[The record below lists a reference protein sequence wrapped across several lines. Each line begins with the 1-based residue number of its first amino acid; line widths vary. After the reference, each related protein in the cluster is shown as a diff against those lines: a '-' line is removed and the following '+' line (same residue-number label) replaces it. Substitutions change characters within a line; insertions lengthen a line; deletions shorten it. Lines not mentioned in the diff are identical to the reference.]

1 MCTCIYY
8 YQAGNLT
15 PSNKAH
21 AGSGY
26 VCVTPVLQSC
36 AQSANSE
43 NRSRQNSFHQRL
55 EALIPVEVPI
65 LPTNQVHHQ
74 EPIADINVGYNNEEG
89 QSSWRS
95 KRQKT
100 VPSGL
105 VCDYQC
111 DPHLLARLRE
121 SQRCI
126 FVIQD
131 ISEQTRKYAKLVTK
145 LQGKFV
151 FNILGLAVSAK
162 ELLLIVDRP
171 RTYSAKM
178 TTPQRVCLFHG
189 AWRRNEDGHWNFQRK
204 LSDLGY
210 TVMVKPTETVEGL
223 AQLVRERYN
232 LQPETPLVMAYH
244 PPDWLLEPLG
254 TRTPPIYLTTT
265 SQVETM
271 MHIRSWFSELTLC
284 VSSGPED
291 VAHFQFLSNTT
302 FTIGGATFVFNGLN
316 DKELVASKEILEEIF
331 NDQERVTIYR
341 SHLEI
346 EKAKEEERVT
356 GGSASLSST
365 PSVGEGLVLYL
376 VK

>member
-1 MCTCIYY
+1 
-8 YQAGNLT
+8 
-15 PSNKAH
+15 
-21 AGSGY
+21 
-26 VCVTPVLQSC
+26 
-36 AQSANSE
+36 
-43 NRSRQNSFHQRL
+43 
-55 EALIPVEVPI
+55 
-65 LPTNQVHHQ
+65 
-74 EPIADINVGYNNEEG
+74 
-89 QSSWRS
+89 
-95 KRQKT
+95 
-100 VPSGL
+100 
-105 VCDYQC
+105 
-111 DPHLLARLRE
+111 
-121 SQRCI
+121 
-126 FVIQD
+126 
-131 ISEQTRKYAKLVTK
+131 
-145 LQGKFV
+145 
-151 FNILGLAVSAK
+151 
-162 ELLLIVDRP
+162 
-171 RTYSAKM
+171 M

-204 LSDLGY
+204 PSDLGY

-223 AQLVRERYN
+223 PQLVRERYN

-302 FTIGGATFVFNGLN
+302 FTIGGATFVFKGLN

-356 GGSASLSST
+356 GGSASVSST